1 MRLIPRTIS
10 ETTRS
15 GGERAVFEAL
25 AAAGRPGTGPAA
37 AAASG
42 PDTAG
47 WTVLHSF
54 DIADHRR
61 QLAGEID
68 FLCVVPGRGVLV
80 VEVKGCHELA
90 RHEGDW
96 YYGRNA
102 EPDHRGPFR
111 QASDAMHSLRQRLLK
126 QHPELGG
133 VPFWSA
139 ACFPFIDFTE
149 SSPEWHSWQVIDR
162 RALQA
167 QPIARLIEGVLL
179 QARKHLAEHH
189 AGWHHPEK
197 GEPTPHQSEA
207 LVDLLRPDFEF
218 FESPKSRLQRLNEE
232 VRHYTDEQFEA
243 LDTIDANPRIVF
255 DGPAGTGKT
264 LLAIEAARRAAARG
278 RRVLLLCFNRP
289 LGRWLQDETAGMG
302 RGVTARTLHEHL
314 RLLAG
319 IAPTREQ
326 RCRTEF
332 WQDELPAMALE
343 ALLEREGDGGQYDEI
358 VLDEAQDVLRRSY
371 LDALDLSLRGGLE
384 GGHWRFFGDF
394 TWQRIYDAA
403 ALSVDEFL
411 DPPADA
417 RATGA
422 APISAMRCE
431 LRINCRNTP
440 RVAGLAC
447 AAGHVSPGYRRVR
460 RPDDDVEPEL
470 RWYGDAGEQL
480 ELLRSALTELRDD
493 GFSGPRV
500 VVLSPYGNERCAA
513 AQLTEQPWRDRL
525 APLVREPGEDEE
537 EEDVG
542 DWLKACIPSDL
553 DAVDLRSGAI
563 KYASIYRFKGL
574 ESPAVVITDVEAV
587 ENPVQRSL
595 IYVGCTRAL
604 HRLVILAS
612 RDIRTELTV

>member
-1 MRLIPRTIS
+1 MRLIPPTIS
-10 ETTRS
+10 ESTKS
-15 GGERAVFEAL
+15 DGERAVFEAL
-25 AAAGRPGTGPAA
+25 
-37 AAASG
+37 AASG

-68 FLCVVPGRGVLV
+68 FLCVVPGKGVLV
-80 VEVKGCHELA
+80 VEVKGCHQLA
-90 RHEGDW
+90 RQGGDW
-96 YYGRNA
+96 YYGHSA

-111 QASDAMHSLRQRLLK
+111 QAADAMHSLRQRLAR
-126 QHPELGG
+126 QHSELAG

-149 SSPEWHSWQVIDR
+149 SSPEWHSWQIIDR

-167 QPIARLIEGVLL
+167 QPVARLIERVLV

-189 AGWHHPEK
+189 AGWLHAEK
-197 GEPTPHQSEA
+197 AEPTPDQCDA
-207 LVDLLRPDFEF
+207 LVNLLRPDFEF
-218 FESPKSRLQRLNEE
+218 FESPKSRFERLNDE

-289 LGRWLQDETAGMG
+289 LGRWLQEETAGMG
-302 RGVTARTLHEHL
+302 RVVTARTLHEHL

-319 IAPTREQ
+319 ILPTRGQ

-332 WQDELPAMALE
+332 WQDELPALALE
-343 ALLEREGDGGQYDEI
+343 ALLEREGDGGLFDEI

-384 GGHWRFFGDF
+384 HGHWRFFGDF

-417 RATGA
+417 RAAGA
-422 APISAMRCE
+422 VPVSAMRCE
-431 LRINCRNTP
+431 LLINCRNTP

-460 RPDDDVEPEL
+460 RPDDAVEPEL

-480 ELLRSALTELRDD
+480 ELLRSVLTELRAD
-493 GFSGPRV
+493 GFTGPRV
-500 VVLSPYGNERCAA
+500 AVLSPYGNERCAA

-537 EEDVG
+537 AEDIG

-553 DAVDLRSGAI
+553 DAVDLRSGAM

-587 ENPVQRSL
+587 EDHVQRSL

-612 RDIRTELTV
+612 RDVRAQLTV